1 MKSRIAI
8 LLGAAFATAAYAG
21 YSPIPLTPGSFTADV
36 VVEKT
41 APPPMNNLVTA
52 TMDGGTNNNSQTWYE
67 QGFNT
72 NMPLTGIPPAGS
84 VFTAQDNA
92 ARQFQMPASY
102 TTNNALFINSQIPT
116 GTLTLATPTVLS
128 GLSLLGSSGGSA
140 IPMTARIHFQDGSSE
155 DAAITCP
162 DWFNG
167 GSIAWAANGRFN
179 LDNLQF
185 GNLFEN
191 NPRIYF
197 VDFPVY
203 GTTPVTSVDF
213 TYVSGGGRSCLFG
226 LSGLA
231 PSGTDYTPL
240 AVTGFTRDM
249 VVEASA
255 PHLYG
260 SLYIATT
267 ATMDGGTN
275 NLSNTWYERGLNT
288 GTPTSG
294 LPTAGSTFTASGAA
308 NHSFKMPASY
318 VGNNALFI
326 ASTLTTGTLT
336 LGTPTALT
344 GLSIL
349 SSCGGGAVPL
359 NLTIYHQDGSSE
371 SASFTSLDWFNTTAG
386 STAWTSNGRFD
397 NNSASFNNVNVTPN
411 QLPRLHFNDVA
422 LTIPGSPV
430 TRIDF
435 AYVGSGGRCS
445 IFAISGQ
452 TTSGGNYTS
461 LAISGFNKD
470 MVVENVSPVAL
481 YTQPARLN
489 GYTTVS
495 MDGGTNNTGN
505 TWYERGY
512 YALQPNSGLPAPG
525 ALITSLDLPDHQY
538 QMPTNYAGNNA
549 IYVDRT
555 HPVANVTPTTPA
567 WYSALSF
574 LSATANNSV
583 TNQCIMQYSD
593 GTSETNLFV
602 SRDWFDVTP
611 YAFSAR
617 GRMNLNNQTINND
630 PGRTANPNPRLYEA
644 QFALNAPPSVLLT
657 NVLLT
662 WVGAINTNTAR
673 MVVLAVSGTTGA
685 VAPIIREQPVGFT
698 TMEGSNVVLSATMG
712 GGTPPFSYQWQILSN
727 GEYVNVVNGG
737 HLSGANTPILSFTNI
752 IWTNAGTYR
761 FLASGPSLITTSAVA
776 TVTVLSGLPD
786 VTQPTDAIVVYQP
799 NGGDVPPAAEGVEHA
814 IDNLTSKYFNRGTGT
829 TPFGGPAGFEVTPAV
844 GGTIL
849 NVLRFYT
856 ANDATERDPADYLLE
871 GSRDGGATYTTIA
884 SGTLTLPDGRN
895 AADLAL
901 NPFTLPMQEVRFANT
916 TGYTKYRVSST
927 ATKSPTSMMQIGE
940 VELLGMVDSNSVPT
954 IMVAPVST
962 SANEGA
968 SATFSVTAIG
978 PGPLGYRWYDV
989 TSGDPGTVIPGQ
1001 NTATLTLTGITAAM
1015 NGNTYRVA
1023 VTNAFGAVLSPALP
1037 NPGAMLTVVSGMPV
1051 IQTDIPTEGLVY
1063 AGRTAVLPVTISG
1076 TEPFTLQWQKD
1087 GSNLSDTAR
1096 ISGSH
1101 SNVLSIVQ
1109 SQLSDAGNYQLATI
1123 HNTYGDAQSALQ
1135 ALIVQNIPALTP
1147 NGVGWALNGTP
1158 TPAPVTGGVLWL
1170 TEGAGNTSRSAWYKF
1185 PLYVGA
1191 FKASFLYQDIG
1202 GGGADGIA
1210 FALQNDSR
1218 GLTALGGGGGGLG
1231 YLGITN
1237 SVALQFNIYNAG
1249 GIAFNTNGTVGN
1261 FSATTPVDVR
1271 GGDPIKVDITY
1282 AAGVMHLVLSNTATA
1297 GTFTADLPVGS
1308 LPARLGADTAYVG
1321 FTGASGGMASTQIVS
1336 EFTYIPQPIMTA
1348 KAVGGTVVLAWP
1360 ASVGGYSLQSSGSLA
1375 TPNWGD
1381 AGLTVTVVGNQYQA
1395 TVTNPAANKFYR
1407 LVINP

>member
-1 MKSRIAI
+1 MKKRIVI
-8 LLGAAFATAAYAG
+8 LLGAALVTVAYAD
-21 YSPIPLTPGSFTADV
+21 YNPIPLTPGSFTADV

-41 APPPMNNLVTA
+41 APPPLNNLVTA
-52 TMDGGTNNNSQTWYE
+52 TMDGGTNNNANTWYE

-72 NMPLTGIPPAGS
+72 NMPSTGIPPAGA
-84 VFTAQDNA
+84 VFTAQGSA
-92 ARQFQMPASY
+92 THQFRMPASY
-102 TTNNALFINSQIPT
+102 AANNALFINSQIPT
-116 GTLTLATPTVLS
+116 GTLTLTTPTVLS
-128 GLSLLGSSGGSA
+128 GLALLGASGNGA
-140 IPMTARIHFQDGSSE
+140 IGLTARVHYLDGSSE
-155 DAAITCP
+155 DASITCP
-162 DWFNG
+162 DWFG
-167 GSIAWAANGRFN
+167 GANVAWTANGRLN

-185 GNLFEN
+185 GNIYDN
-191 NPRIYF
+191 NPRIYY

-203 GTTPVTSVDF
+203 GTSPVTSVDF
-213 TYVSGGGRSCLFG
+213 TWTSGGGRSCLMG

-231 PSGTDYTPL
+231 PTGTDYTPL

-249 VVEASA
+249 VIEAAA
-255 PHLYG
+255 PHVYG
-260 SLYIATT
+260 SLFTATT

-275 NLSNTWYERGLNT
+275 NQSNTWNERGLNT
-288 GTPTSG
+288 GTLTSG
-294 LPTAGSTFTASGAA
+294 LPTAGSTFTASGDA

-318 VGNNALFI
+318 VGDNALFI
-326 ASTLTTGTLT
+326 AATLTTGTLT
-336 LGTPTALT
+336 LTTPTTLT
-344 GLSIL
+344 GLSFL
-349 SSCGGGAVPL
+349 SSCGGGAIPL

-371 SASFTSLDWFNTTAG
+371 NATVTSPDWFDTTAA
-386 STAWTSNGRFD
+386 STGWNSNGRFD
-397 NNSASFNNVNVTPN
+397 NNSASFNDVNNAT
-411 QLPRLHFNDVA
+411 QLPRLHFKDVA

-435 AYVGSGGRCS
+435 AYGGSGGRCS
-445 IFAISGQ
+445 IFALSGQ
-452 TTSGGNYTS
+452 TTAGGAYTP

-470 MVVENVSPVAL
+470 MVVENVSPVTR
-481 YTQPARLN
+481 YTQPAWLN

-525 ALITSLDLPDHQY
+525 TSITSLDLPDHHY

-583 TNQCIMQYSD
+583 TNQCIMQYSN

-602 SRDWFDVTP
+602 SRDWFNVTP
-611 YAFSAR
+611 YAFSAL
-617 GRMNLNNQTINND
+617 GRVNLNNQTINND
-630 PGRTANPNPRLYEA
+630 AGRTTTPNPRLYEA
-644 QFALNAPPSVLLT
+644 QFALNAPPGVLLT

-685 VAPIIREQPVGFT
+685 VAPIIREQPVGLT

-712 GGTPPFSYQWQILSN
+712 GGTPPFTYQWQILS
-727 GEYVNVVNGG
+727 GGGYVNVVNGG
-737 HLSGANTPILSFTNI
+737 HISGANTPILSFTNI
-752 IWTNAGTYR
+752 VWTNAGSYR
-761 FLASGPSLITTSAVA
+761 FLASGPSLTTTSAVA
-776 TVTVLSGLPD
+776 TITVYSGLPD
-786 VTQPTDAIVVYQP
+786 VTQPSDAIVVYQP
-799 NGGDVPPAAEGVEHA
+799 NGGTAPPAAEGVEHA
-814 IDNLTSKYFNRGTGT
+814 IDNLTSKYFNNGNGL

-844 GGTIL
+844 GGTIVS
-849 NVLRFYT
+849 VLRFYT

-895 AADLAL
+895 AAALAL
-901 NPFTLPMQEVRFANT
+901 NPFTLPMLEVRITNT
-916 TGYTKYRVSST
+916 SGYTKYRVSS
-927 ATKSPTSMMQIGE
+927 ATTKAATSMMQIGE
-940 VELLGMVDSNSVPT
+940 VELLGVVDPNSVPT
-954 IMVAPVST
+954 VLVAPVNT

-968 SATFSVTAIG
+968 KATFSVTAIG
-978 PGPLGYRWYDV
+978 PGTLGYRWYDV
-989 TSGDPGTVIPGQ
+989 TAGDPGTVIPGQ
-1001 NTATLTLTGITAAM
+1001 NTATLTLTGVTATM

-1023 VTNAFGAVLSPALP
+1023 VTNQFGAVISPTLA
-1037 NPGAMLTVVSGMPV
+1037 NPGAQLTVVSGAPV

-1063 AGRTAVLPVTISG
+1063 LGRTAVLPVTISG
-1076 TEPFTLQWQKD
+1076 TEPFTMQWQKN
-1087 GSNLSDTAR
+1087 GTNLTDTSR
-1096 ISGSH
+1096 ISGSR
-1101 SNVLSIVQ
+1101 SNVLSIARA
-1109 SQLSDAGNYQLATI
+1109 QLSDAGSYQLATI
-1123 HNTYGDAQSALQ
+1123 HNTYGDAQSTVE
-1135 ALIVQNIPALTP
+1135 ALIVQTIPALTD
-1147 NGVGWALNGTP
+1147 NGVGWALNGIP
-1158 TPAPVTGGVLWL
+1158 SPPVVSGGVLGL
-1170 TEGAGNTSRSAWYKF
+1170 TVGAGNSSRSAWYQF

-1191 FKASFLYQDIG
+1191 FQASFLYQDIG

-1210 FALQNDSR
+1210 FALQNDAR

-1237 SVALQFNIYNAG
+1237 SVALQFNIYGTA
-1249 GIAFNTNGTVGN
+1249 GIAFNTNG
-1261 FSATTPVDVR
+1261 ATGGYETNTAPVNIS
-1271 GGDPIKVDITY
+1271 GGEPIKVGITY
-1282 AAGVMHLVLSNTATA
+1282 AAGVMHLVLSNTVTA
-1297 GTFTADLPVGS
+1297 GTFTTTLPVGS

-1321 FTGASGGMASTQIVS
+1321 FTGADGGAVSTQNIS

-1348 KAVGGTVVLAWP
+1348 QAVGGTVVLAWP
-1360 ASVGGYSLQSSGSLA
+1360 ASVGGYTLQSSGSLA

-1381 AGLTVTVVGNQYQA
+1381 AGLPVTVVGNQYQA
-1395 TVTNPAANKFYR
+1395 TVTNPAGYKFYR